1 MKTCCTKADTHLEV
15 IVFNRTVKVLC
26 LNFSMWRKLWRDN
39 KETVVWHLILKG
51 AHFSRFYNSVFT
63 NDTVA
68 NHSWSFY
75 FMLMLS
81 HFEKHLCNMQSSS
94 SPRKTVTV
102 LLHLHEQLTCGCCL
116 FFVKET
122 INHIHSMDPVGW
134 VCKAFRVKQCLLF
147 SLDSCRTQTEFSQRR
162 WTCRAGGG
170 LGSTL
175 VCDYEE
181 QLQTI
186 LPSEVVK
193 YTQRSEVEDQSMTN
207 NPEKNKLKYMNFDSM
222 SVFVLA
228 VHYTLSRLCRLF
240 GISSA
245 V

>member
-1 MKTCCTKADTHLEV
+1 
-15 IVFNRTVKVLC
+15 
-26 LNFSMWRKLWRDN
+26 
-39 KETVVWHLILKG
+39 
-51 AHFSRFYNSVFT
+51 
-63 NDTVA
+63 
-68 NHSWSFY
+68 
-75 FMLMLS
+75 
-81 HFEKHLCNMQSSS
+81 
-94 SPRKTVTV
+94 
-102 LLHLHEQLTCGCCL
+102 
-116 FFVKET
+116 
-122 INHIHSMDPVGW
+122 MDPAGW

-207 NPEKNKLKYMNFDSM
+207 NPEKNKVHELWLDVSICSGRASHTQQTTGYLVSHQLCNIL
-222 SVFVLA
+222 VFVCTSRSWTAGEFHILNIATNEPLRA
-228 VHYTLSRLCRLF
+228 VQKKTWNMIIMNSFSSSWTALQKLSSSREAGNHMWFVWTCLMVYSYVNERFRRGRRNWQSAGLKHAGGVVFSQEAILRLF
-240 GISSA
+240 TA
-245 V
+245 